1 MWQIH
6 LSPKTQKILMSV
18 WLKMIKKTHLESMGS
33 GFRQFVAL
41 VTYMWWNQPVT
52 LHILIS
58 RLSIIFSGC
67 ALPLDPKNLLQF
79 RDRVTYPTIIQWICL
94 RENLQETMV
103 FTTNYRGFPIDVPLN
118 QSNEWSLVRLA
129 EVRERESRRHQ
140 SFGNNRPMM
149 PADFQGARIALCGK
163 EKTHHWS

>member
-6 LSPKTQKILMSV
+6 LSPKTQKY
-18 WLKMIKKTHLESMGS
+18 WCMIKKTHSESMGS

-67 ALPLDPKNLLQF
+67 ALPLDPK
-79 RDRVTYPTIIQWICL
+79 TYCNFGIELHTLTIIQWICL

-103 FTTNYRGFPIDVPLN
+103 FTTNYRGFPIDVPLY

-129 EVRERESRRHQ
+129 EVREREPRRHQ

-149 PADFQGARIALCGK
+149 PADFQGGRLALCEK